1 VQTTDRGHGRAEQRR
16 IAVSTELVGYLDWPG
31 AQQVFRIQRHI
42 VRLRTGAAL
51 REETVYGVTSLD
63 AGRGT
68 AARLLAA
75 VRGQWT
81 IENRSHWVR
90 DVTFDEDR
98 CQVRTPNIPQ
108 VLATLRN
115 LVVGL
120 LRQLGERTVA
130 DARRTCSAD
139 PSVVLRLL
147 GAPTEN

>member
-1 VQTTDRGHGRAEQRR
+1 MID
-16 IAVSTELVGYLDWPG
+16 VSTELERYLDWPG
-31 AQQVFRIQRHI
+31 ARQVFRIQRHI
-42 VRLRTGAAL
+42 VRVRTGEVL

-63 AGRGT
+63 AVRGT
-68 AARLLAA
+68 AERLLAI
-75 VRGQWT
+75 VREHWT

-98 CQVRTPNIPQ
+98 CQVRTPGIPQ
-108 VLATLRN
+108 FLATLRN
-115 LVVGL
+115 LVIGL
-120 LRQLGERTVA
+120 LRQLGERTIA